1 MRVFIYSPQYEISY
15 ILSEALT
22 DCNTMCIPFRKI
34 SHIQDTI
41 HNSKTNPD
49 LIILDYLSF
58 NHDAFSI
65 VYRMMD
71 ENVRV
76 PIVFYNDPVMIK
88 KTRIGHWK
96 EMILR
101 LQPCREIIDD
111 NKYDPIFIK
120 LQNLVES
127 DELRPYLPL
136 MTKPLEIP
144 KEMIKD
150 NFTLQYMKEKKGDF
164 IYEFKKRTNLPENL
178 FYLLALL
185 HSNRDKALSYTDIS
199 DLYKEDERKISY
211 ESLKVMMSKL
221 KSAIR
226 NDKQCNFII
235 GKKDNK
241 FRFIVFRTR

>member
-15 ILSEALT
+15 LLSEALT
-22 DCNTMCIPFRKI
+22 DRNTLCIPFRKL
-34 SHIQDTI
+34 SHIQDAVY
-41 HNSKTNPD
+41 NAKEVPE

-65 VYRMMD
+65 IYKMMD
-71 ENVRV
+71 EKIKIPV
-76 PIVFYNDPVMIK
+76 VFYNDPVLIK
-88 KTRIGHWK
+88 NTRLGHWK
-96 EMILR
+96 EIILR
-101 LQPCREIIDD
+101 LLSNREIIDTSR
-111 NKYDPIFIK
+111 YDSFLIK

-144 KEMIKD
+144 MEMIKD
-150 NFTLQYMKEKKGDF
+150 NLTLEYMKERKGDF

-185 HSNRDKALSYTDIS
+185 HANRDKALSYEDIC
-199 DLYKEDERKISY
+199 DLYREDEHKITY
-211 ESLKVMMSKL
+211 GSLKVIMSKL
-221 KSAIR
+221 KAAIR

-241 FRFIVFRTR
+241 FRFIVFRV